1 MLPPP
6 PNGPLLISD
15 KHLALYLLGHS
26 RQSGKLSF
34 LLFVTDLIHWN
45 LQSPRSLD
53 PTIMRSFIMLSDADW
68 YPQVATV
75 WVLEFIRSC
84 FMVHSAYFYTVLQ
97 WGNPAGL
104 VNAHWSL
111 EAILLMTFLVELLV
125 HLYFTYRV
133 WIISGRKRIVP
144 AIVLFFT
151 ISTFVTGVCEYGSS
165 IKEAKFSKIAGGI
178 TGVIIVPPS
187 IKFKSHIFQF
197 QDWAFAA
204 LSCVIVT
211 DWLITAS
218 LVYYL
223 RQCLSETGSS
233 GSNTI
238 VGRLIFYAIN
248 IGVLTSAGDLVVL
261 ALCASQIPNL
271 YYLAL
276 FEIVGNLYA
285 NSALASLN
293 ARTTLRD
300 TTQEP
305 FVSSIH
311 YHNAAFQNGT
321 LVIRN
326 PKQEESVIPQSMVWS
341 DPTRKR
347 EEDIEL
353 NMPVPSADRV

>member
-1 MLPPP
+1 MLLPP
-6 PNGPLLISD
+6 PNGPLLDIRQTFG
-15 KHLALYLLGHS
+15 ALLIGAFASVGLLGVLTLQCWLYFS
-26 RQSGKLSF
+26 RFPNDPRFVKL
-34 LLFVTDLIHWN
+34 L
-45 LQSPRSLD
+45 
-53 PTIMRSFIMLSDADW
+53 
-68 YPQVATV
+68 VATV

-84 FMVHSAYFYTVLQ
+84 FMVHAVYFYTVLQ

-165 IKEAKFSKIAGGI
+165 IKEAKFSIIADGI
-178 TGVIIVPPS
+178 T
-187 IKFKSHIFQF
+187 
-197 QDWAFAA
+197 
-204 LSCVIVT
+204 T
-211 DWLITAS
+211 S

-223 RQCLSETGSS
+223 RQCLSETGFSR
-233 GSNTI
+233 SNTI

-285 NSALASLN
+285 NSVLASLN
-293 ARTTLRD
+293 ARTTFRD

-305 FVSSIH
+305 FVPSIH
-311 YHNAAFQNGT
+311 VVGGFKNSTQNGT

-353 NMPVPSADRV
+353 NMPVPSAGRV

>member
-6 PNGPLLISD
+6 PNGPLLDIRQTFG
-15 KHLALYLLGHS
+15 ALLIGAFASVGLLGVLTLQCWLYFS
-26 RQSGKLSF
+26 RFPNDPHFVKL
-34 LLFVTDLIHWN
+34 L
-45 LQSPRSLD
+45 
-53 PTIMRSFIMLSDADW
+53 
-68 YPQVATV
+68 VAAV

-84 FMVHSAYFYTVLQ
+84 FMVHAVYFYTVLQ

-104 VNAHWSL
+104 AYAHWSL

-133 WIISGRKRIVP
+133 WIISGRKWIVP
-144 AIVLFFT
+144 AIILFFT
-151 ISTFVTGVCEYGSS
+151 ICTFVTGVCEYGSS

-187 IKFKSHIFQF
+187 TKFKSQIFQF
-197 QDWAFAA
+197 QDWALAA

-223 RQCLSETGSS
+223 RQCLSETGFSR
-233 GSNTI
+233 SNTI

-271 YYLAL
+271 YYLAI

-285 NSALASLN
+285 NSVLASLN

-300 TTQEP
+300 TTQP

-311 YHNAAFQNGT
+311 VVGGFKDSTTQNGT
-321 LVIRN
+321 FVVRN
-326 PKQEESVIPQSMVWS
+326 SRQEESTIPQGSMVWPN
-341 DPTRKR
+341 PTRKR

-353 NMPVPSADRV
+353 NMPSQPTDSGV